1 MNDYLFFI
9 PIAIA
14 LAVGVIS
21 PGPSFLF
28 VAQTALKK
36 SRAHGIATS
45 LGMGT
50 GALLLAL
57 MAIMGLFV
65 VLQTVP
71 ALYLALKVIG
81 GLYLFYI
88 AYKMWKHADDEIVV
102 STNLDKANQNNAL
115 QEQTEQNTLMA
126 EQYHGSY
133 KKAFILGLLTQLSN
147 PKTAIVIGGI
157 FMAFLPEQIP
167 QYAIPLLSLMALVID
182 ASWYMIVSIALT
194 TASAQRVY
202 MRFKKHINR
211 VASGLMG
218 LLGLK
223 LAFNQ

>member
-14 LAVGVIS
+14 LGIGVIS
-21 PGPSFLF
+21 PGPSFLY
-28 VAQTALKK
+28 VAQTAMNK

-50 GALLLAL
+50 GSLLLAL
-57 MAIMGLFV
+57 MAILGLFV
-65 VLQTVP
+65 ILQTVP
-71 ALYLALKVIG
+71 VLYIALKTIG

-88 AYKMWKHADDEIVV
+88 AYNMWKGADDAVT
-102 STNLDKANQNNAL
+102 SSSQNISPLSNHK
-115 QEQTEQNTLMA
+115 ETKGNDNKDP
-126 EQYHGSY
+126 HGSY
-133 KKAFILGLLTQLSN
+133 YKSYLLGLLTQLSN

-157 FMAFLPEQIP
+157 FMAFLPAQVP
-167 QYAIPLLSLMALVID
+167 DYSTPLLSLMAFIID
-182 ASWYMIVSIALT
+182 AIWYMIVSIALT
-194 TASAQRVY
+194 TARAQRIY
-202 MRFKKHINR
+202 LRFKKHINR
-211 VASGLMG
+211 LASGLMA

>member
-9 PIAIA
+9 PIAVA
-14 LAVGVIS
+14 LGIGVIS

-28 VAQTALKK
+28 VAQTAMQK

-65 VLQTVP
+65 ILKTIPVL
-71 ALYLALKVIG
+71 YIALKIVG

-88 AYKMWKHADDEIVV
+88 AYSMWKSADQPITT
-102 STNLDKANQNNAL
+102 SPNHTSDKINN
-115 QEQTEQNTLMA
+115 EQR
-126 EQYHGSY
+126 GSF
-133 KKAFILGLLTQLSN
+133 KKAYLLGLLTQLSN

-157 FMAFLPEQIP
+157 FMAFLPAQIP
-167 QYAIPLLSLMALVID
+167 DYAIPLLSLMAFIID
-182 ASWYMIVSIALT
+182 ASWYVIVAIALT
-194 TASAQRVY
+194 TPRAQRVY
-202 MRFKKHINR
+202 IRFKKMINR
-211 VASGLMG
+211 LASGLMG
-218 LLGLK
+218 LLGIK
-223 LAFNQ
+223 LLFNQ

>member
-14 LAVGVIS
+14 LGIGVIS

-28 VAQTALKK
+28 VAQTAMQK
-36 SRAHGIATS
+36 SRAHAIATS

-50 GALLLAL
+50 GALILAL
-57 MAIMGLFV
+57 MAILGLFV
-65 VLQTVP
+65 ILKTIPVLYIT
-71 ALYLALKVIG
+71 LKIVG

-88 AYKMWKHADDEIVV
+88 AYTMWKSADQPITTSSDYIA
-102 STNLDKANQNNAL
+102 DKKN
-115 QEQTEQNTLMA
+115 TEQ
-126 EQYHGSY
+126 HGSL
-133 KKAFILGLLTQLSN
+133 KKAYLLGLLTQLSN

-157 FMAFLPEQIP
+157 FMAFLPTQIP
-167 QYAIPLLSLMALVID
+167 DYAIPLLSLMAFIID
-182 ASWYMIVSIALT
+182 ASWYVIVSIALT
-194 TASAQRVY
+194 TEKAQRVY

-211 VASGLMG
+211 LASGLMG
-218 LLGLK
+218 ILGLK

>member
-9 PIAIA
+9 PIAIT
-14 LAVGVIS
+14 LGIGVIS
-21 PGPSFLF
+21 PGPSFIF
-28 VAQTALKK
+28 VAQTAMQK

-50 GALLLAL
+50 GALLFAL

-71 ALYLALKVIG
+71 TIYIALKIIG
-81 GLYLFYI
+81 GFYLLYI
-88 AYKMWKHADDEIVV
+88 AYNMWQG
-102 STNLDKANQNNAL
+102 ANKPINKTSPEDGASVKTQ
-115 QEQTEQNTLMA
+115 
-126 EQYHGSY
+126 HGSLY
-133 KKAFILGLLTQLSN
+133 KAYWLGLFTQLSN

-157 FMAFLPEQIP
+157 FMAFLPVQVPDYSIL
-167 QYAIPLLSLMALVID
+167 LLSLMAFIID
-182 ASWYMIVSIALT
+182 ASWYMVVAIALT
-194 TASAQRVY
+194 TPRAQRIY
-202 MRFKKHINR
+202 MRFKKYINR
-211 VASGLMG
+211 LASGLMG